1 MFSVLIFLFF
11 CLFLQIPLSLF
22 ENDISSITYA
32 YCLIIGYGQNKNN
45 LLQNKYT
52 KKRLIS
58 NVARATPDTAKRNLV
73 CDADFYEWLR
83 GFTVLRGC
91 PYLRR
96 RVGLFFNI

>member
-1 MFSVLIFLFF
+1 MFSVLIL
-11 CLFLQIPLSLF
+11 LFLILSPLSLF
-22 ENDISSITYA
+22 EIDISSITYA
-32 YCLIIGYGQNKNN
+32 YCLIIGYDHNNNN

-52 KKRLIS
+52 KQRLTS
-58 NVARATPDTAKRNLV
+58 NVANDTDKRNLV
-73 CDADFYEWLR
+73 KDADFYEWLR

>member
-1 MFSVLIFLFF
+1 MFSVLIFLF
-11 CLFLQIPLSLF
+11 LILSPLSLF
-22 ENDISSITYA
+22 EIDISSITYA
-32 YCLIIGYGQNKNN
+32 YCLIIGYDHNNNN

-52 KKRLIS
+52 KQRLTS
-58 NVARATPDTAKRNLV
+58 NVANDTDKRNLV
-73 CDADFYEWLR
+73 KDADFYEWLR

>member
-52 KKRLIS
+52 KQRLTS
-58 NVARATPDTAKRNLV
+58 NVANDTEQRNLV
-73 CDADFYEWLR
+73 SDADFYEWLR
-83 GFTVLRGC
+83 GF
-91 PYLRR
+91 
-96 RVGLFFNI
+96 NK

>member
-1 MFSVLIFLFF
+1 MFSVLIFLF
-11 CLFLQIPLSLF
+11 LQNPLSLF

-32 YCLIIGYGQNKNN
+32 YCLIIGYDHNKYN

-52 KKRLIS
+52 KKRLLS
-58 NVARATPDTAKRNLV
+58 NVAKDTDNRNLV
-73 CDADFYEWLR
+73 SDADFYEWLR